1 LKKLIELGAPDVI
14 LKNEKRM
21 LQESV
26 DMLITGETRTSRS
39 GFVSANKKAL
49 KSLTEVLKGKQGRF
63 RQNLLGKR
71 VDYSGR
77 SVIVVGPDL
86 KIDECGLPKTMALT
100 LFKPFVIGKLI
111 EDGLVYNVKHAEK
124 IIEDGGKEVWDALDE
139 VIAGKYVL
147 LNRAPTLHRL
157 SIQAFRPVLID

>member
-49 KSLTEVLKGKQGRF
+49 KSLTEVLK
-63 RQNLLGKR
+63 
-71 VDYSGR
+71 
-77 SVIVVGPDL
+77 
-86 KIDECGLPKTMALT
+86 
-100 LFKPFVIGKLI
+100 
-111 EDGLVYNVKHAEK
+111 
-124 IIEDGGKEVWDALDE
+124 
-139 VIAGKYVL
+139 
-147 LNRAPTLHRL
+147 
-157 SIQAFRPVLID
+157 